1 MLAVVALLTL
11 ATPAAPEVGGVVKDA
26 PVLEAPRTYV
36 NFRVGAATSAT
47 RPQMC
52 LDVAPLEMLA
62 VEGCGTGGGF
72 LHSEPGTDLT
82 HFRGKVRL
90 ASVEVQATDDVTAW
104 VEPWL
109 GVGFAELEVG
119 ADTPGFSFEGPS
131 AGRVST
137 AGPDVGASLRG
148 TVPLP
153 AGFEVVGEVGLGLAF
168 FAYAPLLVVPQSPL
182 QPQATLN
189 IGLGW

>member
-1 MLAVVALLTL
+1 VLFALVLLALSADD
-11 ATPAAPEVGGVVKDA
+11 GVVGEVTGSP
-26 PVLEAPRTYV
+26 PVEAPRTYV

-62 VEGCGTGGGF
+62 IEGCGTGGGF
-72 LHSEPGTDLT
+72 LHSEPGTDLS

-90 ASVEVQATDDVTAW
+90 ASVEVEGAW

-119 ADTPGFSFEGPS
+119 ADTPGFSFEGTSP
-131 AGRVST
+131 GDVST

-148 TVPLP
+148 LVPLG
-153 AGFEVVGEVGLGLAF
+153 AGFELVGEVGVGLAF
-168 FAYAPLLVVPQSPL
+168 FAHAQSLVVPQEPL
-182 QPQATLN
+182 QAQASMN
-189 IGLGW
+189 VGLGF